1 MNIDFNK
8 IAKNAKRMAG
18 DVAKHLSK
26 NKHLYIEGG
35 LGGLAAY
42 LGIDS
47 LIKDNKHKEKERLY
61 QETIKKQNA
70 EIQVAKEAVEEAAE
84 LKKVNTVLVDVIE
97 DMKKESSDNE

>member
-1 MNIDFNK
+1 MNIDFSKISKNLNK
-8 IAKNAKRMAG
+8 IAADA
-18 DVAKHLSK
+18 AKHLSK

-47 LIKDNKHKEKERLY
+47 LIKENKHKEKERLY
-61 QETIKKQNA
+61 QEEIKKQNA
-70 EIQVAKEAVEEAAE
+70 EINIAKEAVEEAAE

-97 DMKKESSDNE
+97 DMKNDSSKNS